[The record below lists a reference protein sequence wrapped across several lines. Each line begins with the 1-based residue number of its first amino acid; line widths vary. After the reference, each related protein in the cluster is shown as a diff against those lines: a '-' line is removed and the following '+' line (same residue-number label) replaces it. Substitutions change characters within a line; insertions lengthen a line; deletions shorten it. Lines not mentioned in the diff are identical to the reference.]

1 MTFTSEEDAH
11 RFYNAYAGKIGFSM
25 KCHTK
30 HRADGTLSSKYFV
43 CSNEGHKNINPK
55 YQPKKERAS
64 TRTRSNARVQFYV
77 SREGIWTRQ
86 KVILPHNHS
95 FVSPNKAHMLRS
107 QRRMTKADE
116 HIISK
121 MRQAG
126 VRPTEIYDFFQ
137 RWSGGGE
144 NVQFLKMDCNKAPF
158 RCPPKPKN
166 FCAVPVTSN
175 LTAHAWST
183 KCRRKKKLIAQSRW
197 KLRDKCFEPN

>member
-1 MTFTSEEDAH
+1 MIFTSEEDAY
-11 RFYNAYAGKIGFSM
+11 RIYNAYAGKIGFSM

-144 NVQFLKMDCNKAPF
+144 NVQFLKMDCNNYCCTA
-158 RCPPKPKN
+158 
-166 FCAVPVTSN
+166 TWSIYEN
-175 LTAHAWST
+175 L
-183 KCRRKKKLIAQSRW
+183 
-197 KLRDKCFEPN
+197 EY